1 MKNKNLEKKI
11 AVVGLGYVGLPLALE
26 FSKRFTVIGFDLNEE
41 RIAELQSGKD
51 RTNEVENDDLINA
64 KDILFT
70 ANPLDLKESN
80 FYIITVPTPID
91 DFKNPDLRPL
101 EGASK
106 TIGNLLKKN
115 DIVVYESTV
124 YPGATEEVCVPIL
137 ESESGLKFNV
147 DFFVGYSPERINPGD
162 KKHRLPNIVKVTSGS
177 NDTTADTVN
186 QIYSKIIEAGTFK
199 ASSIKVAEAAKV
211 IENTQRDVNIV

>member
-1 MKNKNLEKKI
+1 MKNNNLEKKI

-51 RTNEVENDDLINA
+51 RTNEENDDLINA

-91 DFKNPDLRPL
+91 DFKPR
-101 EGASK
+101 
-106 TIGNLLKKN
+106 LKAIRGRKQN
-115 DIVVYESTV
+115 DWQS
-124 YPGATEEVCVPIL
+124 
-137 ESESGLKFNV
+137 F
-147 DFFVGYSPERINPGD
+147 
-162 KKHRLPNIVKVTSGS
+162 KKK
-177 NDTTADTVN
+177 
-186 QIYSKIIEAGTFK
+186 
-199 ASSIKVAEAAKV
+199 
-211 IENTQRDVNIV
+211 